1 MSPLSMQA
9 SYDTGVAGLAWSVKR
24 RQRGHET
31 LTQFALSTR
40 LIVAKALR
48 RLRRLDEAEYAF
60 KVLAGA
66 QGKPLLLSLACLA
79 TTLFAGLLAAV
90 DYLATSRRR
99 PVHLPVASCLPCCN
113 NPAQYLAGLHDSQ
126 RW

>member
-1 MSPLSMQA
+1 MPFDIGPSMQA
-9 SYDTGVAGLAWSVKR
+9 SYDTGVAGLAWSVR
-24 RQRGHET
+24 RRNRGHET

-66 QGKPLLLSLACLA
+66 LREHVFTCVGLSFC
-79 TTLFAGLLAAV
+79 
-90 DYLATSRRR
+90 
-99 PVHLPVASCLPCCN
+99 
-113 NPAQYLAGLHDSQ
+113 
-126 RW
+126 

>member
-1 MSPLSMQA
+1 MDPCSQA
-9 SYDTGVAGLAWSVKR
+9 SYDTGVAGLAWSVRR

-31 LTQFALSTR
+31 LTQFALSMR

-66 QGKPLLLSLACLA
+66 RHGSCCMFSFKLL
-79 TTLFAGLLAAV
+79 TL
-90 DYLATSRRR
+90 R
-99 PVHLPVASCLPCCN
+99 N
-113 NPAQYLAGLHDSQ
+113 K
-126 RW
+126 

>member
-1 MSPLSMQA
+1 MAQA
-9 SYDTGVAGLAWSVKR
+9 SYDTGVAGLAWSVRR

-66 QGKPLLLSLACLA
+66 RQTSSLPKLA
-79 TTLFAGLLAAV
+79 DKT
-90 DYLATSRRR
+90 
-99 PVHLPVASCLPCCN
+99 
-113 NPAQYLAGLHDSQ
+113 
-126 RW
+126 